1 MRFLTTIY
9 TFLLLSI
16 ATSLSAQLN
25 FTWDVDTGCVP
36 LEVRFAID
44 TGSVDMSTVT
54 SADWDFDNGNVESAN
69 GTDTV
74 STVFL
79 SEGTYRVGVSLNTG
93 ASATKFYTGAI
104 RPVNTDFRVEELPS
118 PEFTYGFTP
127 LVDTSNQ
134 AIVYNVAWEHFD
146 GSTALKPRVVHIIDH
161 TQLVDINDQ
170 ITYPDT
176 GTYRAVLMVR
186 ENHPTFTCIATRDS
200 AINVQATFDIPN
212 AYSTKTGEYYRIDP
226 KDPAVVLSFKLFSRT
241 GIKVFEQEAPQIFW
255 DGRNSAGQEVSP
267 GVYFYIIEA
276 TQGDPSDFY
285 TKQGFI
291 HLFK

>member
-1 MRFLTTIY
+1 
-9 TFLLLSI
+9 
-16 ATSLSAQLN
+16 
-25 FTWDVDTGCVP
+25 
-36 LEVRFAID
+36 
-44 TGSVDMSTVT
+44 MSTVT